1 MPNNQ
6 KIGEEGKSGPLSA
19 ADPSLPVKLT
29 VIPCGPTHNQK
40 DAKALHDTWLK
51 GISAQAR
58 RHILFLVTVLL
69 PMTITCAYY
78 LLILSNQ
85 YVSETRFVIRS
96 MASSNFGGLSIM
108 TQGQGLART
117 EDDTHLVNEFLKSRD
132 AIRLLSENDNLPKIL
147 ARPEADPFYGFP
159 SLITGRTQEDL
170 YEHFQNFIDVTY
182 KTSTGITTMTVRAF
196 TAEDAQRLSA
206 ALLRHAEAVVNQ
218 LNKRAK
224 ADAVRFSEA
233 VATAAEKRVI
243 EAQRRIAE
251 FRNRELVMDPG
262 KQSAV
267 TIELVNKLFSERL
280 ALDTTLTETTNA
292 TPDSPKIPAIRN
304 RLNAIDQQISTLQA
318 ALTGTNTSMASKLAE
333 FEKLSLEREL
343 AAKSLAAA
351 LSSLENARQ
360 DASRQQLY
368 LERVVQP
375 NIPDKSQYPK
385 RLQSLAFTFALSLA
399 AFWITKSMAAVI
411 LAHDP

>member
-1 MPNNQ
+1 
-6 KIGEEGKSGPLSA
+6 
-19 ADPSLPVKLT
+19 
-29 VIPCGPTHNQK
+29 
-40 DAKALHDTWLK
+40 
-51 GISAQAR
+51 
-58 RHILFLVTVLL
+58 
-69 PMTITCAYY
+69 
-78 LLILSNQ
+78 
-85 YVSETRFVIRS
+85 
-96 MASSNFGGLSIM
+96 
-108 TQGQGLART
+108 
-117 EDDTHLVNEFLKSRD
+117 
-132 AIRLLSENDNLPKIL
+132 
-147 ARPEADPFYGFP
+147 
-159 SLITGRTQEDL
+159 
-170 YEHFQNFIDVTY
+170 
-182 KTSTGITTMTVRAF
+182 MTVRAF
-196 TAEDAQRLSA
+196 PAEDAQRLSA

-251 FRNRELVMDPG
+251 FRNRELIMDPG